1 MNKKEIVLSEN
12 DLLRIINGEKVELNL
27 NSGESVIIRQ
37 SYLADAV
44 KPLINYDRQI
54 VSNLFNSAS

>member
-44 KPLINYDRQI
+44 KPLINYDRQF